1 MQMPRLSSQVPYTEV
16 VLLGMTSSFSRVWL
30 YKWNDIK
37 QVNENIS
44 TLIIAETNLD
54 DKAGRS
60 AAAPKYVF
68 YVYIPLKTL
77 LWWDRL
83 KCFSETDLCI
93 NVNMKSQVFVGD
105 FVFEGIGLKK
115 CFAGNFRV
123 SLVCIGPSFF
133 CLVLTVPLYV
143 NMF

>member
-16 VLLGMTSSFSRVWL
+16 MLLGMTSSFSRVWL

-44 TLIIAETNLD
+44 TLIIEETNLD

-68 YVYIPLKTL
+68 FYVYIPLKTL
-77 LWWDRL
+77 LWWDRP

-93 NVNMKSQVFVGD
+93 TVNMKSQVFVGD
-105 FVFEGIGLKK
+105 FFIWGDRVEKVF
-115 CFAGNFRV
+115 CR
-123 SLVCIGPSFF
+123 
-133 CLVLTVPLYV
+133 
-143 NMF
+143 